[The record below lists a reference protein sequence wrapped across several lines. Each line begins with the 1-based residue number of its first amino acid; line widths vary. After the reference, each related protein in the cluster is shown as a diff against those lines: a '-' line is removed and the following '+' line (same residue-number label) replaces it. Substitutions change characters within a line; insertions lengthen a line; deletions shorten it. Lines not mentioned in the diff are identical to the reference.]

1 MIVLFQ
7 FFNHFLCRFASI
19 KIFTVGKTPSRVTA
33 LQVVKTSFLGPSP
46 RLSPPPLPHPW
57 EDQYYRITCNY
68 ETIDLR
74 HQYGIIVSE
83 AQALSWRNV
92 PSGARGE

>member
-1 MIVLFQ
+1 M
-7 FFNHFLCRFASI
+7 
-19 KIFTVGKTPSRVTA
+19 TA
-33 LQVVKTSFLGPSP
+33 LQVVRTSFLGPRP
-46 RLSPPPLPHPW
+46 RLFSLPPPPPHPW

-83 AQALSWRNV
+83 AQDLSWRNV
-92 PSGARGE
+92 PSGPRG